1 MSLSIALSL
10 TMLLG
15 VGCAA
20 QPTDA
25 PAPQPEPVRAPVPTT
40 APQDTVQP
48 PRADDGAITPDSSID
63 QILDA
68 LDRRGENLRT
78 LAADVA
84 LVESNAATGDELTR
98 TGSFAL
104 ELRPDGSARSR
115 VAFNDKV
122 ANDRKTSDRIEYLL
136 DGPNLIDRTYRT
148 KTEVTRQVLR
158 PGERINLLKL
168 GEGPFPLPIGQD
180 RAEVL
185 KMFDVTKVAPDAQAD
200 PKQFQSVHVKLVPKP
215 GSQFA
220 DQFKS
225 IDAWVDVSDHMPKR
239 IETVDASGVEVRTT
253 ELTNVRVNEK
263 LSDATFA
270 LEKLPDGWTL
280 LNEAYDRR

>member
-1 MSLSIALSL
+1 MSVSFALPL
-10 TMLLG
+10 VMLLSA
-15 VGCAA
+15 GCAT
-20 QPTDA
+20 QPADAPEPA
-25 PAPQPEPVRAPVPTT
+25 PAPGP
-40 APQDTVQP
+40 APQHSEP
-48 PRADDGAITPDSSID
+48 PARVNDGALTAESSIE

-84 LVESNAATGDELTR
+84 MSEADAATGDDVTR

-115 VAFNDKV
+115 VAFNDKF
-122 ANDRKTSDRIEYLL
+122 ANGRKTSDRIEYLL
-136 DGPNLIDRTYRT
+136 DGPNLVDRTYRT

-180 RAEVL
+180 RDEVL
-185 KMFDVTKVAPDAQAD
+185 KMFDVTKVPPDAQGD
-200 PKQFQSVHVKLVPKP
+200 PRQFQSVLVRLAPRA

-239 IETVDASGVEVRTT
+239 IETVDASGVSVRTT
-253 ELTNVRVNEK
+253 ELTNVRVNEA
-263 LSDATFA
+263 LGDATFA
-270 LEKLPDGWTL
+270 LEKLSEGWTL

>member
-1 MSLSIALSL
+1 MTVSLALSL
-10 TMLLG
+10 IMLLG
-15 VGCAA
+15 AGCAA
-20 QPTDA
+20 QPADA
-25 PAPQPEPVRAPVPTT
+25 PAPDRQDADEPA
-40 APQDTVQP
+40 
-48 PRADDGAITPDSSID
+48 RADDGALTPDSSIQ

-78 LAADVA
+78 LAADVSLA
-84 LVESNAATGDELTR
+84 ETDGATGDDVTR

-104 ELRPDGSARSR
+104 ELRPDGTARSR
-115 VAFNDKV
+115 VSFNDKV
-122 ANDRKTSDRIEYLL
+122 ANNRKTTERIEYLL

-180 RAEVL
+180 REEVL
-185 KMFDVTKVAPDAQAD
+185 KMFEVTKVPPDAEVD
-200 PKQFQSVHVKLVPKP
+200 PKEMTTVHVKLVPRA

-225 IDAWVDVSDHMPKR
+225 IDAWVDVTDHMPKR
-239 IETVDASGVEVRTT
+239 IETVDGSGVQIRSTK
-253 ELTNVRVNEK
+253 LTNVRVNEK